1 MCILYIYIRMYDPAI
16 DDVQNI
22 HNVHHIHSTHTA
34 HKCTYIYIYNTLV
47 GGFNPSEKKKKIL
60 VS

>member
-1 MCILYIYIRMYDPAI
+1 MYDPAI

-34 HKCTYIYIYNTLV
+34 HKCTYIYNTLV
-47 GGFNPSEKKKKIL
+47 GGFNPSEKKIL

>member
-1 MCILYIYIRMYDPAI
+1 MYDPAI

-34 HKCTYIYIYNTLV
+34 HKCTYIYIIHWLV
-47 GGFNPSEKKKKIL
+47 VSTPLKKKKI